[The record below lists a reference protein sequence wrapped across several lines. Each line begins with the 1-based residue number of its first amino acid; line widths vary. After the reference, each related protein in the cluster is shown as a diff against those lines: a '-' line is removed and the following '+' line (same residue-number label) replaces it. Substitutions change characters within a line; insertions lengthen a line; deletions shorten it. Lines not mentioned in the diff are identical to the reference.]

1 MTRTLCL
8 LAALTFTPALA
19 PAQVELDQVGASQAE
34 SNSIDLGQV
43 LSEAAPSTVVP
54 TEEAGWIPLFNG
66 KDLTGWKASENPETF
81 SVVDGLIVANG
92 DRAHL
97 FYTGDVNGGEF
108 KDFELW
114 VEVKTEPGSNSGIY
128 FHTEWQDEGWPMK
141 GYEVQVNQTHGDPR
155 KTGGLYAI
163 VDVMDVSPVEDNEW
177 YVEHITVTGKRIV
190 VRVNGEVTVDYTE
203 PAGAVREGRVAERL
217 LDKGT
222 FALQGHD
229 PDSVVRYRQV
239 WVKPLD

>member
-1 MTRTLCL
+1 MTRFFCL
-8 LAALTFTPALA
+8 LAALLLA
-19 PAQVELDQVGASQAE
+19 PLSAVAQGVAIQTLVDVEAKLTDAE
-34 SNSIDLGQV
+34 AEFV
-43 LSEAAPSTVVP
+43 TPSEAT
-54 TEEAGWIPLFNG
+54 GWTPLFNG

-81 SVVDGLIVANG
+81 SVVDGLIVAHG

-128 FHTEWQDEGWPMK
+128 FHTAWQDEGWPMK
-141 GYEVQVNQTHGDPR
+141 GYEVQVNQTHTDPR

-177 YVEHITVTGKRIV
+177 YTEHITVKGKRVV

-229 PDSVVRYRQV
+229 PGSVVRYRQV